1 MVLLITMTVTAWFT
15 TSIEIRKMEQ
25 ALEREMVAMSNTVA
39 LASSYM
45 VVTNKL
51 DEIETLLIQS
61 VKLPSLESLGIW
73 DAKGMPMSFVS
84 VNDKGEEEVRFDAGL
99 IDPSQLDDTAPT
111 VSYSQFHTTMEI
123 WYPIRSADTVGWLK
137 AKIDMRN
144 LRALQNDAV
153 LWNVAGVLATVLINA
168 LALLLL
174 LRVPVRKLSLAV
186 DFAGELTSA
195 SGKQIDGHGSSK
207 ETQALID
214 ALNRSSNTLHQ
225 KTVALLDSNQELERA
240 NKAKS
245 EFLAAMS
252 HEIRTPMTAIMGFS
266 DILLKDPLSA
276 DAKHKI
282 GKIKDATR
290 SLLSIINDILDIS
303 KLDAGKM
310 EPERLDFHL
319 PSLIQ
324 QVTGLFEEKRSG
336 RRAKDLTLETVFSEN
351 CPHAIRS
358 DPTRLR
364 QILVNLVGN
373 AMKFTQEGCVTVE
386 SGAIVGDDGKD
397 YLRIAVRD
405 TGIGIQQGV
414 LDSLF
419 LEFSQGDASIS
430 RRFEGTGLG
439 LAICKRLVELMGG
452 QIGVD
457 SEYGKGSTFWF
468 TLPLIPAESD
478 VLSYEKKNNDAPANF
493 RARRKLNLL
502 LAEDTELN
510 QEIFRTIL
518 EGLGHRVAIANDGRE
533 AVSMHETGAY
543 DLILMDI
550 RMPVMSGVD
559 ATRLIRGMPGDKS
572 AVPIIALTA
581 DVMEESKVVYA
592 DAGMNGVVAKPVE
605 VSDLLHAM
613 DDACGETNH
622 EVVTVSPEPPEAAPT
637 GIPASQ
643 PPDGGKNLPMEI
655 PGMDLPA
662 ALEMV
667 RGNEKLLRG
676 LLIKFREGYS
686 TYAEDIEN
694 ALAEGKNEEAKR
706 MAHSLKGVS
715 GTLKAERVYLS
726 ACTLD
731 AALRDSA
738 DPSEISPLVSDLSQA
753 LAEIQASL
761 HSAL

>member
-1 MVLLITMTVTAWFT
+1 MVLLVTMTVTAWFT
-15 TSIEIRKMEQ
+15 TGIEIRKMER

-61 VKLPSLESLGIW
+61 VKLPSLKSLGIW
-73 DAKGMPMSFVS
+73 DANGVSMSFVT
-84 VNDKGEEEVRFDAGL
+84 VNDKGEEEVLFGAGP
-99 IDPSQLDDTAPT
+99 IDPSRLDETAPT
-111 VSYSQFHTTMEI
+111 ISYSKSRTTMEI
-123 WYPIRSADTVGWLK
+123 WHPIRSAGTVGWLNSET
-137 AKIDMRN
+137 DMGN

-153 LWNVAGVLATVLINA
+153 LWNAAGVLATVLINA

-174 LRVPVRKLSLAV
+174 LRVSARKLSLAV

-195 SGKQIDGHGSSK
+195 SGKQLGTTGASK
-207 ETQALID
+207 ETQDLID
-214 ALNRSSNTLHQ
+214 ALNRSSRTLHQ
-225 KTVALLDSNQELERA
+225 KTLALLDSNQELERA

-266 DILLKDPLSA
+266 DILLKDPLPG

-324 QVTGLFEEKRSG
+324 EVIDLFEEKRSG
-336 RRAKDLTLETVFSEN
+336 RRAKDLTLETVLSEN
-351 CPHAIRS
+351 CPQAIRS

-373 AMKFTQEGCVTVE
+373 AIKFTQEGGVTVE
-386 SGAIVGDDGKD
+386 SAAIVDEDGKE

-405 TGIGIQQGV
+405 TGIGIQQEV
-414 LDSLF
+414 LSALF

-468 TLPLIPAESD
+468 TIPFVPAASD
-478 VLSYEKKNNDAPANF
+478 VSSYEKKNNDAPANF
-493 RARRKLNLL
+493 RARRKLSLL

-518 EGLGHRVAIANDGRE
+518 EGLGHHVAIANDGRE
-533 AVSMHETGAY
+533 AVSMHESGAY

-559 ATRLIRGMPGDKS
+559 ATRLIRGMPGAKG
-572 AVPIIALTA
+572 AVPIVALTA

-592 DAGMNGVVAKPVE
+592 GAGMNGVVAKPVE
-605 VSDLLHAM
+605 VPILLQAM
-613 DDACGETNH
+613 DEACGETIH
-622 EVVTVSPEPPEAAPT
+622 EVASASPEPPEAAST
-637 GIPASQ
+637 GIPAPQ
-643 PPDGGKNLPMEI
+643 PRDGENKLPGEI

-667 RGNEKLLRG
+667 RGNDKLLRG

-686 TYAEDIEN
+686 TYAEDIES
-694 ALAEGKNEEAKR
+694 ALAEGEIEEAKR

-715 GTLKAERVYLS
+715 GSLKAERVYLS

-738 DPSEISPLVSDLSQA
+738 DPSEISLLVSDLSQA

>member
-1 MVLLITMTVTAWFT
+1 M
-15 TSIEIRKMEQ
+15 
-25 ALEREMVAMSNTVA
+25 
-39 LASSYM
+39 
-45 VVTNKL
+45 
-51 DEIETLLIQS
+51 
-61 VKLPSLESLGIW
+61 
-73 DAKGMPMSFVS
+73 
-84 VNDKGEEEVRFDAGL
+84 
-99 IDPSQLDDTAPT
+99 
-111 VSYSQFHTTMEI
+111 
-123 WYPIRSADTVGWLK
+123 
-137 AKIDMRN
+137 
-144 LRALQNDAV
+144 
-153 LWNVAGVLATVLINA
+153 
-168 LALLLL
+168 
-174 LRVPVRKLSLAV
+174 
-186 DFAGELTSA
+186 
-195 SGKQIDGHGSSK
+195 
-207 ETQALID
+207 
-214 ALNRSSNTLHQ
+214 
-225 KTVALLDSNQELERA
+225 DSNQELERA

-266 DILLKDPLSA
+266 DILLKDPLPG

-310 EPERLDFHL
+310 KPERLDFHL

-324 QVTGLFEEKRSG
+324 EVIDLFEEKRSG
-336 RRAKDLTLETVFSEN
+336 RRAKDLTLETVFSES
-351 CPHAIRS
+351 CPQAIRS

-373 AMKFTQEGCVTVE
+373 AMKFTQEGGVTVE
-386 SGAIVGDDGKD
+386 AAAIVGEDGND

-405 TGIGIQQGV
+405 TGIGIRQEV
-414 LDSLF
+414 LSALF

-468 TLPLIPAESD
+468 TIPFVPAESD
-478 VLSYEKKNNDAPANF
+478 VSSYEKKTDDAPANF
-493 RARRKLNLL
+493 RARRKLSLL

-518 EGLGHRVAIANDGRE
+518 VGLGHHVAIANDGRE
-533 AVSMHETGAY
+533 AVSMHEGGAY

-559 ATRLIRGMPGDKS
+559 ATRLIRGTPGAKGK
-572 AVPIIALTA
+572 VPIIALTA
-581 DVMEESKVVYA
+581 DVMEESKVAYA
-592 DAGMNGVVAKPVE
+592 GAGMNGVVAKPVE
-605 VSDLLHAM
+605 VPKLLLAM
-613 DDACGETNH
+613 DEACGETIH
-622 EVVTVSPEPPEAAPT
+622 EVVTASPEPPEAVST
-637 GIPASQ
+637 GIPAPQ
-643 PPDGGKNLPMEI
+643 LRGDGEKLPREI

-667 RGNEKLLRG
+667 RGNDKLLRG
-676 LLIKFREGYS
+676 LLIKFRDGYS
-686 TYAEDIEN
+686 TYAEDIES
-694 ALAEGKNEEAKR
+694 ALAEGKMDEAKR

-715 GTLKAERVYLS
+715 GSLKAERVYLS

-738 DPSEISPLVSDLSQA
+738 EASEISPLVSDLSQA